1 MEGRQQVVEE
11 GPVANGKGMCS
22 FADMN
27 LTIVNGSLDERL
39 GRGNELQ
46 VRLWLGRVR
55 RWAIQWGRRLG
66 CCKHCLK
73 AVSEAF

>member
-22 FADMN
+22 ITDTN

-39 GRGNELQ
+39 GGGNELQ
-46 VRLWLGRVR
+46 VRLWLGRVSW
-55 RWAIQWGRRLG
+55 WANQWGRCLG
-66 CCKHCLK
+66 CCKNCLK